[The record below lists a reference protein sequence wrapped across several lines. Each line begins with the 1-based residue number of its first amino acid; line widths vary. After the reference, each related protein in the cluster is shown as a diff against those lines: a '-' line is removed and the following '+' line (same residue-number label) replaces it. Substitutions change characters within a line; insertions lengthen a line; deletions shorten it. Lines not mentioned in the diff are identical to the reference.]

1 MHIWQKSQNG
11 GADDDDDDYDEDEE
25 DDEYNWNDDDTRIGQ
40 AHQYGEEDYYTDD
53 ENDLE
58 APRIGA
64 RPTLG
69 GGQKGRGGENASGG
83 QGDDDDDDD
92 DTKGDIGHWLAGL
105 FKGATV
111 GRKIKR
117 LVLNFTGWQLFFGF
131 SLLVIACD
139 ESTNYQPGVGTGWF
153 TTIKFGSSVLNLTWV
168 VAFPSF
174 GMSLLSIFA
183 MRNWASLVTNR
194 ELFQSLLRI
203 YLVFFVLMFLLA
215 AWGLAVTFGIFN
227 NVDFNKINPVINPYG
242 LFIATVVFLIPY
254 SLVLLYYILDLH
266 YLIEEMEHGTIKE
279 LGKTPKGT
287 MDLTGVTISN
297 SCGLFLC
304 GIPFMVLFQL
314 GEIVHE
320 LLSMVCGEYM
330 ARSDRWTDG
339 RERSKK
345 KGVCYRIVKTLRN
358 RCCCFCCPM
367 GGGGSSSD
375 KGSRYGGKVASDDD
389 GEGRRERE
397 QAASLAAQEKK
408 AKEEAEKE
416 MKAKELEE
424 KKRQSEERELER
436 KRQQEEDQERD
447 RQQAERD
454 RIEDE
459 RDAASR
465 AEMEEEA
472 RRAAEEYA
480 QRMKEQEELEKAR
493 KIAKEKKEAD
503 RKAKEEADKKKKAE
517 DEAKKKEEVFKPV
530 LSLQAFKTHWA
541 KLAPSGSF
549 QCHLKVMPD
558 ITVLSNHLKKQGFH
572 VVFSNT
578 AKDTGDVEVGFCNVR
593 KDPAETPGAAAEPL
607 FMARFV
613 ASGTNFNA
621 VMKSEDVSNVPMYV
635 KKYALAKV
643 LKIDT
648 TAGAGGGA
656 GGGGTGSVK

>member
-1 MHIWQKSQNG
+1 
-11 GADDDDDDYDEDEE
+11 
-25 DDEYNWNDDDTRIGQ
+25 
-40 AHQYGEEDYYTDD
+40 
-53 ENDLE
+53 
-58 APRIGA
+58 
-64 RPTLG
+64 
-69 GGQKGRGGENASGG
+69 
-83 QGDDDDDDD
+83 
-92 DTKGDIGHWLAGL
+92 
-105 FKGATV
+105 
-111 GRKIKR
+111 
-117 LVLNFTGWQLFFGF
+117 
-131 SLLVIACD
+131 
-139 ESTNYQPGVGTGWF
+139 
-153 TTIKFGSSVLNLTWV
+153 
-168 VAFPSF
+168 
-174 GMSLLSIFA
+174 
-183 MRNWASLVTNR
+183 
-194 ELFQSLLRI
+194 
-203 YLVFFVLMFLLA
+203 
-215 AWGLAVTFGIFN
+215 
-227 NVDFNKINPVINPYG
+227 
-242 LFIATVVFLIPY
+242 
-254 SLVLLYYILDLH
+254 
-266 YLIEEMEHGTIKE
+266 
-279 LGKTPKGT
+279 
-287 MDLTGVTISN
+287 
-297 SCGLFLC
+297 
-304 GIPFMVLFQL
+304 MVLFQL

-480 QRMKEQEELEKAR
+480 QRMKEQVWIHTTIHSSCIHMHMHYTLTDTHARAHAQTHKHIPHIPYDNAASWHILTPLNTLVHTYTLTLNTPSTTPYSLLTKQEELEKAR

-549 QCHLKVMPD
+549 QCHLKVGTHPFRD
-558 ITVLSNHLKKQGFH
+558 PPNHTH
-572 VVFSNT
+572 
-578 AKDTGDVEVGFCNVR
+578 
-593 KDPAETPGAAAEPL
+593 P
-607 FMARFV
+607 
-613 ASGTNFNA
+613 
-621 VMKSEDVSNVPMYV
+621 
-635 KKYALAKV
+635 
-643 LKIDT
+643 
-648 TAGAGGGA
+648 
-656 GGGGTGSVK
+656 